1 MTTRIVPQH
10 DHTTA
15 KQRSWEQTKA
25 SGHRPACTL
34 ERDLQP
40 AVALT
45 APTGMLTA
53 SHTSLPARGR
63 DFAARVHTA
72 CRVSCPRLPCS
83 CPLVCCP
90 IACALHASRVSGGS
104 VCARYRW
111 GARCFWQPRKEYH
124 QLADHGR
131 AGLILSCSA
140 LPRSRARRIARA
152 GHMRDSTCHS
162 AYPFVACVGWGVGD
176 SKSAGGG
183 KRSCCRFGQS
193 LGTAASLRA
202 PLPHHAWSRRADAQ
216 HCTLRDD

>member
-1 MTTRIVPQH
+1 MRKAVTLSTRIVPQH

-15 KQRSWEQTKA
+15 KQLLGSKPRRRA
-25 SGHRPACTL
+25 IVPLARL

-63 DFAARVHTA
+63 DLAARVHTA
-72 CRVSCPRLPCS
+72 CHVSCPRLPCS

-90 IACALHASRVSGGS
+90 IACALHASRVSDGS
-104 VCARYRW
+104 VCAHYRW

-140 LPRSRARRIARA
+140 ATLACSSHRTCWPHARQY
-152 GHMRDSTCHS
+152 M
-162 AYPFVACVGWGVGD
+162 
-176 SKSAGGG
+176 
-183 KRSCCRFGQS
+183 
-193 LGTAASLRA
+193 SLR
-202 PLPHHAWSRRADAQ
+202 
-216 HCTLRDD
+216 